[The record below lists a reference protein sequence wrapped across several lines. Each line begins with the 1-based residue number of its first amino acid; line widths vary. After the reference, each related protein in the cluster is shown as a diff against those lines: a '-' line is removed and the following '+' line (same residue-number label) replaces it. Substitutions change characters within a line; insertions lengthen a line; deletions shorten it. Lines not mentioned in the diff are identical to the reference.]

1 MALQTE
7 RIRTVDQVRAF
18 LDGSEPVDYLP
29 QDRDDAYEFVRRT
42 LVRIGY
48 SRLGRP
54 GKGAVRQYLAK
65 TTGLSRAQLT
75 RLIGQHRATGR
86 VVDRRRGHSGRPF
99 ERVYTAADIRLLAE
113 VDEIGNQMCGPAT
126 CAVLRRAW
134 EVFGD
139 RRFER
144 LASLSSAHLY
154 NLRRSK
160 TYRAKRTVWRHTKP
174 TATRIGVRERPRP
187 HGRPSFV
194 RVDTVHQGDRD
205 GVKGLYLINLVD
217 EVTQFEHIGAV
228 ARISEAFLIPV
239 LEALLVTLPFSV
251 LGFHADNGSEY
262 INRQVAKLPNKL
274 QVGQFTKSR
283 ARRSN
288 DNALV
293 EGKNAWVVRKWLG
306 HEHIPQRFA
315 AQVDAFTQGALTPYL
330 NFHRP
335 CLFACERGDAKG
347 KVRRTYRREDVMT
360 PYEKLKSLPDAER
373 YLRPGVTFDAL
384 DARALAMTDLEANMQ
399 ANRARD
405 ALFRA
410 IGQATP
416 EAA

>member
-48 SRLGRP
+48 PRLGRP

-65 TTGLSRAQLT
+65 TTGLSRAQVT

-144 LASLSSAHLY
+144 LAYLCSAHLY

-160 TYRAKRTVWRHTKP
+160 TYRAKRTVWQHTKP
-174 TATRIGVRERPRP
+174 TATRIGVRQRPEP
-187 HGRPSFV
+187 DGRPGFV
-194 RVDTVHQGDRD
+194 RVD
-205 GVKGLYLINLVD
+205 
-217 EVTQFEHIGAV
+217 
-228 ARISEAFLIPV
+228 
-239 LEALLVTLPFSV
+239 
-251 LGFHADNGSEY
+251 
-262 INRQVAKLPNKL
+262 NRAS
-274 QVGQFTKSR
+274 G
-283 ARRSN
+283 
-288 DNALV
+288 
-293 EGKNAWVVRKWLG
+293 
-306 HEHIPQRFA
+306 
-315 AQVDAFTQGALTPYL
+315 
-330 NFHRP
+330 
-335 CLFACERGDAKG
+335 
-347 KVRRTYRREDVMT
+347 
-360 PYEKLKSLPDAER
+360 
-373 YLRPGVTFDAL
+373 RPG
-384 DARALAMTDLEANMQ
+384 R
-399 ANRARD
+399 
-405 ALFRA
+405 
-410 IGQATP
+410 
-416 EAA
+416 

>member
-1 MALQTE
+1 M
-7 RIRTVDQVRAF
+7 
-18 LDGSEPVDYLP
+18 
-29 QDRDDAYEFVRRT
+29 
-42 LVRIGY
+42 
-48 SRLGRP
+48 
-54 GKGAVRQYLAK
+54 
-65 TTGLSRAQLT
+65 
-75 RLIGQHRATGR
+75 
-86 VVDRRRGHSGRPF
+86 
-99 ERVYTAADIRLLAE
+99 
-113 VDEIGNQMCGPAT
+113 
-126 CAVLRRAW
+126 
-134 EVFGD
+134 
-139 RRFER
+139 
-144 LASLSSAHLY
+144 
-154 NLRRSK
+154 
-160 TYRAKRTVWRHTKP
+160 
-174 TATRIGVRERPRP
+174 
-187 HGRPSFV
+187 
-194 RVDTVHQGDRD
+194 HQGDRD
-205 GVKGLYLINLVD
+205 GKKGLYAINLVD

-228 ARISEAFLIPV
+228 ARLSEAFLIPV

-262 INRQVAKLPNKL
+262 INRQVAELLNKL

-306 HEHIPQRFA
+306 HDHIPQRFA
-315 AQVDAFTQGALTPYL
+315 AQVDAFTQGVLTPYL

-335 CLFACERGDAKG
+335 CLFACERRDAKG
-347 KVRRTYRREDVMT
+347 KVRRTYRRQDVMT

-384 DARALAMTDLEANMQ
+384 DRRAVAMTDLEANVQ